1 MADEYVP
8 DNPYLLLTPGPLSTS
23 KGVRGAMLRDWC
35 TWDADYNE
43 GVVQDIRRRLVSLAS
58 ADTGAYT
65 AVLMQ
70 GSGSF
75 SVEACLGSA
84 VPRNGKLLIISN
96 GAYGKRM
103 ARMSKAIGLDYKEYA
118 LPETEAPDADELA
131 VVLDKNPDVTH
142 VAFVHCETTTGM
154 LNPLSEIARVVKS
167 RGLIL
172 IADAMSSFGGIP
184 FDAGELGIDFLISS
198 SNKCVQGA
206 PGFSF
211 IIAKRDE
218 MSECEGNARSLC
230 LDMYEQWREMDDSG
244 KWRFT
249 SPTHVVHAF
258 FRALKELE
266 EEGGVAARCA
276 RYTENQ
282 RVLSE
287 GMRGLGFRALLPARL
302 QSPIITSFLYPD
314 ARFDFGAFYTKMKEK
329 GFVLYPG
336 KLSDAKTFRVGSIG
350 AVFPED
356 MRRMLSAVS
365 EVFPEKA
372 MS

>member
-1 MADEYVP
+1 
-8 DNPYLLLTPGPLSTS
+8 
-23 KGVRGAMLRDWC
+23 MLRDWC

-43 GVVQDIRRRLVSLAS
+43 GVVQDIRRRLITLAS
-58 ADTGAYT
+58 SDADAYT

-103 ARMSKAIGLDYKEYA
+103 ARIAETIGLDYTEYA
-118 LPETEAPDADELA
+118 LTETEAPDANETA
-131 VVLDKNPDVTH
+131 AVLDKNRDVTH
-142 VAFVHCETTTGM
+142 VALVHCETTTGM
-154 LNPLSEIARVVKS
+154 LNPLSEIAHIVKS
-167 RGLIL
+167 RGRIL
-172 IADAMSSFGGIP
+172 IADAMSSLGGIP
-184 FDAGELGIDFLISS
+184 FDAGKLGIDFLISS

-206 PGFSF
+206 PGFAF

-218 MSECEGNARSLC
+218 MAKCAGNARSLC
-230 LDMYEQWREMDDSG
+230 LDMYEQWREMDESG

-258 FRALKELE
+258 SRALKELD
-266 EEGGVAARCA
+266 EEGGVAARYA
-276 RYTENQ
+276 RYTKNQ
-282 RVLSE
+282 RILSE
-287 GMRGLGFRALLPARL
+287 GMKELGFRALLPARL
-302 QSPIITSFLYPD
+302 QSPIITSFLYPY
-314 ARFDFGAFYTKMKEK
+314 ARFDFGEFYARMKER

-336 KLSDAKTFRVGSIG
+336 KLSDAKTFRIGSIG

-365 EVFPEKA
+365 EVTA
-372 MS
+372 RA